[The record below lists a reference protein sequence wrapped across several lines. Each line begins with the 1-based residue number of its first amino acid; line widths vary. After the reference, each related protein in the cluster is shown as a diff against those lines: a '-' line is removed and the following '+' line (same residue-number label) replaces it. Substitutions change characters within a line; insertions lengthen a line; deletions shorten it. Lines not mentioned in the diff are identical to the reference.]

1 MTRHATLAARIARLE
16 RAKRPR
22 SLPRMVF
29 TLYDQED
36 AVAGFSGPSGEV
48 VEREPFEAVTAL
60 SARAWAIIG
69 GHSMWATYPDA
80 VWDEPEE
87 VPPNIVAMGWT
98 EPEPIKPE
106 PVDPFALA
114 GIGRRAT
121 PEELARMGVAPR
133 YQ

>member
-1 MTRHATLAARIARLE
+1 MSRHATLAARVARLE

-69 GHSMWATYPDA
+69 GHAMWATYPDA
-80 VWDEPEE
+80 VWNEPEE
-87 VPPNIVAMGWT
+87 VPPNIAAMGWT
-98 EPEPIKPE
+98 EPEPVAPE
-106 PVDPFALA
+106 PSFPWHLS
-114 GIGRRAT
+114 GIGREAT

-133 YQ
+133 HR